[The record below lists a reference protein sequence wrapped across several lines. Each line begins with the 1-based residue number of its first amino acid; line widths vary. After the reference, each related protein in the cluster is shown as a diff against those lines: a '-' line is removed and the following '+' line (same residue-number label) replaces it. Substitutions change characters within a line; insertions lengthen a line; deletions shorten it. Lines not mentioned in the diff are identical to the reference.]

1 MKNSEKLK
9 KELEKINTPEE
20 LIAKT
25 TNKINDINY
34 QKNTKYIKPAF
45 ALLCT
50 LVISLVIGKNYLTNN
65 NDKYFENNKM
75 VENKEYSSLFLKDIN
90 EELTEEDTKKLKIT
104 VEEEEINI
112 DNPELYKNTM
122 NYIERFTGESRN
134 LGVKSSAYFDMDT
147 LKNFYGLYDKNLIL
161 VTINDKYIIR
171 IPYKDHSAIT
181 IIDLTKEKFTHYN
194 IYPDENND
202 SYKYLNELREYII
215 NEFNLEKEIQ
225 AEKQN
230 ETENIETQ
238 KDEQPIDQSI
248 IGEPIEETQN
258 DNNIPQEN
266 KPAPKTYGDVNQDGL
281 INSVD
286 VSIIRQHVAGIK
298 GLSGYREIKAADV
311 NGDGEITGLDATL
324 LQYAVVKAIEF
335 DGYSPIKSVTLYGDV
350 SESGKIEQYDYD
362 LLNQYINGEATLN
375 QRQKLCADIN
385 NDGEINKT
393 DLLLLEGVINGYINL
408 DMINPLTNYTLYGDV
423 DCNGKIQSI
432 DASFLRQYLIG
443 KRTLDNQQ
451 LKNADVNADGVVD
464 ETDAKL
470 IQEFV
475 VKMHENTL
483 PFKPIK

>member
-1 MKNSEKLK
+1 MKNSEKFK
-9 KELEKINTPEE
+9 KEFEKINPPEE
-20 LIAKT
+20 LITKT
-25 TNKINDINY
+25 
-34 QKNTKYIKPAF
+34 KNRIENQEYENRRKYIWPSF
-45 ALLCT
+45 ALVCT

-75 VENKEYSSLFLKDIN
+75 IENKEYSSLFLKDIN

-104 VEEEEINI
+104 VQDEEINI

-215 NEFNLEKEIQ
+215 NEFNLEKEVQ
-225 AEKQN
+225 EEKQKELENKENPN
-230 ETENIETQ
+230 EPQQETL
-238 KDEQPIDQSI
+238 DEPT
-248 IGEPIEETQN
+248 EETQN
-258 DNNIPQEN
+258 ENNNVQEN
-266 KPAPKTYGDVNQDGL
+266 KPAPKPYGDVNRDGL
-281 INSVD
+281 ANTRD
-286 VSIIRQHVAGIK
+286 VSMIRQYVAGLR
-298 GLSGYREIKAADV
+298 GLSGPNEIKAADV

-362 LLNQYINGEATLN
+362 LLNQYINGETSLN

-432 DASFLRQYLIG
+432 DASVLRQYLIG

-451 LKNADVNADGVVD
+451 LKNADVNADGVID

-470 IQEFV
+470 IQEYV
-475 VKMHENTL
+475 VQMHENTL

>member
-1 MKNSEKLK
+1 MKNSEKFK
-9 KELEKINTPEE
+9 KELEKINPPEE

-25 TNKINDINY
+25 TNKINNINF
-34 QKNTKYIKPAF
+34 QKKTIFIKPAF
-45 ALLCT
+45 ALVCT

-75 VENKEYSSLFLKDIN
+75 IENKEYSSLFLKDIN
-90 EELTEEDTKKLKIT
+90 EELTEEDTKKLKLT
-104 VEEEEINI
+104 VEDEEINI

-215 NEFNLEKEIQ
+215 NEFNLEKQKELENKEDLNEPQQETPDESIQ
-225 AEKQN
+225 
-230 ETENIETQ
+230 
-238 KDEQPIDQSI
+238 
-248 IGEPIEETQN
+248 ETQN
-258 DNNIPQEN
+258 ENNNIPQEN

-286 VSIIRQHVAGIK
+286 VSIIRQHVAGMR

-324 LQYAVVKAIEF
+324 LQYAVVKAIDF

-350 SESGKIEQYDYD
+350 SESGQIEQYDYD
-362 LLNQYINGEATLN
+362 LLNQYINGETSLN

-432 DASFLRQYLIG
+432 DASVLRQYLIG

-451 LKNADVNADGVVD
+451 LKNADVNADGVID

-470 IQEFV
+470 IQEYV
-475 VKMHENTL
+475 VQMHENTL

>member
-1 MKNSEKLK
+1 MKNSEKFK
-9 KELEKINTPEE
+9 KELEKTNPPEE

-25 TNKINDINY
+25 TNKINNINF
-34 QKNTKYIKPAF
+34 QKKTIFIKPAF
-45 ALLCT
+45 ALVCT

-75 VENKEYSSLFLKDIN
+75 IENKEYSSLFLKDIN
-90 EELTEEDTKKLKIT
+90 EELTEEDTKKLKLT
-104 VEEEEINI
+104 VEDEEINI

-215 NEFNLEKEIQ
+215 NEFNLEKQKELENKEDLNEPQQETPDESIQ
-225 AEKQN
+225 
-230 ETENIETQ
+230 
-238 KDEQPIDQSI
+238 
-248 IGEPIEETQN
+248 ETQN
-258 DNNIPQEN
+258 ENNNIPQEN
-266 KPAPKTYGDVNQDGL
+266 KPVPKTYGDVNQDGL

-286 VSIIRQHVAGIK
+286 VSIIRQHVAGMR

-324 LQYAVVKAIEF
+324 LQYAVVKAIDF

-350 SESGKIEQYDYD
+350 SESGQVEQYDYD
-362 LLNQYINGEATLN
+362 LLNQYINGETSLN

-432 DASFLRQYLIG
+432 DASVLRQYLIG

-451 LKNADVNADGVVD
+451 LKNADVNADGVID

-470 IQEFV
+470 IQEYV
-475 VKMHENTL
+475 VQMHENTL

>member
-1 MKNSEKLK
+1 MKNSEKFK
-9 KELEKINTPEE
+9 KELEKINPPEE

-25 TNKINDINY
+25 
-34 QKNTKYIKPAF
+34 KNRIENQEYENRRKYIWPSF
-45 ALLCT
+45 ALVCT

-75 VENKEYSSLFLKDIN
+75 IENKEYSSLFLKDIN

-104 VEEEEINI
+104 VQDEEINI

-171 IPYKDHSAIT
+171 IPYKDHTAIT

-215 NEFNLEKEIQ
+215 NEFNLEKEVQ
-225 AEKQN
+225 E
-230 ETENIETQ
+230 ETQ
-238 KDEQPIDQSI
+238 KELENKENPNEPQQETLDEPT
-248 IGEPIEETQN
+248 EETQN
-258 DNNIPQEN
+258 ENNNVQEN
-266 KPAPKTYGDVNQDGL
+266 KPAPKPYGDVNRDGL
-281 INSVD
+281 ANTRD
-286 VSIIRQHVAGIK
+286 VSMIRQYVAGLR
-298 GLSGYREIKAADV
+298 GLSGPNEIKAADV

-362 LLNQYINGEATLN
+362 LLNQYINGETSLN

-432 DASFLRQYLIG
+432 DASVLNQYLDG
-443 KRTLDNQQ
+443 KRILDGQQ
-451 LKNADVNADGVVD
+451 LKNADVNGDGMIGRD
-464 ETDAKL
+464 DAKL